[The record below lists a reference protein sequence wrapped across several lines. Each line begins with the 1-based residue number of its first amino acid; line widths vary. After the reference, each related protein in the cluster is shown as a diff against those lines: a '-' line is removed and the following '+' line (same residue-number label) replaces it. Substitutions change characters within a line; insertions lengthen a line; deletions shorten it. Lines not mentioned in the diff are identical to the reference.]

1 MNPITIVPAEEPDLP
16 GILELLRR
24 QELPVLG
31 LESHLSETL
40 VAKQAGAVVGT
51 VAVEMYADGGLLR
64 SVAVADEV
72 KGTGLGRALTDRA
85 LQLARNRG
93 LRNVYLLTTT
103 AERYFPKFGFE
114 NISRDDVPDSVRQSV
129 EFTTA
134 CPASAAVMRLRL

>member
-1 MNPITIVPAEEPDLP
+1 MSPITIVPAEEHDLP
-16 GILELLRR
+16 EVLELLRS

-31 LESHLSETL
+31 LERHLSETL
-40 VAKQAGAVVGT
+40 VAKQAGAIVGT

-64 SVAVADEV
+64 SVAVADVV

-85 LQLARNRG
+85 LQLARDRG
-93 LRNVYLLTTT
+93 LRNVFLLTTT

-134 CPASAAVMRLRL
+134 CPASAVVMRLRL